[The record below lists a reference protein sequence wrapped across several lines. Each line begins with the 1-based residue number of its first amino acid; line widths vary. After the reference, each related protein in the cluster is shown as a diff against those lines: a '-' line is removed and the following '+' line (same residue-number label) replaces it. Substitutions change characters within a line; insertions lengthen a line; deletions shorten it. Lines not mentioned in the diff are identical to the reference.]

1 VVVNSERSWACSCAD
16 RIGLV
21 AVGSQDTGELVHA
34 GKRVGRAR
42 VVGAD
47 GRAVEDIVRLV
58 GNVSVVTEDESSS
71 NLVTGAG
78 RGVESRVGA
87 GADIGTTED
96 ITSDVGTLRVTS
108 QDELG
113 SRALV
118 GVCGHLINAVL
129 VTLADGSAV
138 VAAFGVVVENVF
150 VIARI
155 ETVADG
161 TSKLALTTRVRLV
174 PALGEEDVNV
184 LA

>member
-1 VVVNSERSWACSCAD
+1 MVVNSEWSWACSCAY

-21 AVGSQDTGELVHA
+21 TVGSQDTSELVHA

-47 GRAVEDIVRLV
+47 RRTVEDIVRLV
-58 GNVSVVTEDESSS
+58 GNVSVVTEDESSA

-87 GADIGTTED
+87 GADVSATED
-96 ITSDVGTLRVTS
+96 ITSNVGTLRVTS

-118 GVCGHLINAVL
+118 GVCGHLVNAIL
-129 VTLADGSAV
+129 VTLADSSAV
-138 VAAFGVVVENVF
+138 VAAFGVVVENVL

-155 ETVADG
+155 KTVADG
-161 TSKLALTTRVRLV
+161 TSKLALTARVRLV
-174 PALGEEDVNV
+174 PALGKEDVNV